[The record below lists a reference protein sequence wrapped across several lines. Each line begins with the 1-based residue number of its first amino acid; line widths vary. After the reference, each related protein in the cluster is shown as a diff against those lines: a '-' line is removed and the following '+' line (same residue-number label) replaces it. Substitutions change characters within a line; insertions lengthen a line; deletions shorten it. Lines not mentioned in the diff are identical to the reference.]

1 MKHFTKIA
9 ALGLTAVCLT
19 GCLAACAKNPNAETK
34 NTDPAKA
41 EQRQEEDLINDKG
54 MMTGGWT
61 AAKSNA
67 VTEQQMKYFREAVA
81 LINGYFYEPVALVG
95 TQVVSGVNYCFLCK
109 TTVDQQNGVGTLK
122 YTYIYVNTEGDARF
136 MGDKNVTIPGS
147 SVTQKLGGYSYA
159 SNPEIT
165 ADIQKIVDKAAA
177 KRLGTEYTPIAY
189 LGSQVVAGK
198 NHAILCRTTPV
209 TADPNAAGSLVIV
222 TIYED
227 LQGNCEIT
235 GTTNVSLNF

>member
-34 NTDPAKA
+34 NTEPTKA
-41 EQRQEEDLINDKG
+41 EQKQDEETGDKG
-54 MMTGGWT
+54 MMTGGW
-61 AAKSNA
+61 AVAKSNA
-67 VTEQQMKYFREAVA
+67 VTEQQMKYFKEAIVP
-81 LINGYFYEPVALVG
+81 INGYFYEPVALVG

-109 TTVDQQNGVGTLK
+109 STLDQKNGTGTLK
-122 YTYIYVNTEGDARF
+122 YTYIYVNTQGEASF
-136 MGDKNVTIPGS
+136 MGDRDVLIPGAAGS
-147 SVTQKLGGYSYA
+147 QSLGGYSYA
-159 SNPEIT
+159 ANPEIT

-177 KRLGTEYTPIAY
+177 KRLGAEYTPIAY
-189 LGSQVVAGK
+189 LGSQVVSGK
-198 NHAILCRTTPV
+198 NHAILCKTTPV
-209 TADPNAAGSLVIV
+209 TADPNAASSLVIV

-235 GTTNVSLNF
+235 GTTNVSLKF